1 VAVQEGN
8 PLGWLKKETGFRTAM
23 MMKPVLYMAVSVMV
37 LAFAGSST
45 LAVAQ
50 TKTVRPQSSIENIA
64 GLTPLV
70 QPAGESFI
78 RDDVSG
84 FSKPQSKVY
93 QFNLDGKWGVK
104 FDVNQPES
112 SAPRANDIDAG
123 AFYKLTPSLRVG
135 GTLGFGEKSDPMKPE
150 PARSAAQG
158 DSKQPRVRLETTFK
172 F

>member
-1 VAVQEGN
+1 
-8 PLGWLKKETGFRTAM
+8 
-23 MMKPVLYMAVSVMV
+23 MKPVVSMAVSVMV
-37 LAFAGSST
+37 LALAGSST
-45 LAVAQ
+45 FAMAQ
-50 TKTVRPQSSIENIA
+50 TKTVRPQSTVENVA
-64 GLTPLV
+64 GLTPLI
-70 QPAGESFI
+70 QPVGESFI
-78 RDDVSG
+78 SDDTTG

-112 SAPRANDIDAG
+112 SAPRSSDIDAG
-123 AFYKLTPSLRVG
+123 AFYRLTPSLRVG

-158 DSKQPRVRLETTFK
+158 DKKQPRVRLETTFK

>member
-1 VAVQEGN
+1 
-8 PLGWLKKETGFRTAM
+8 
-23 MMKPVLYMAVSVMV
+23 MAVSVMV
-37 LAFAGSST
+37 LALAGSST
-45 LAVAQ
+45 FAMAQ
-50 TKTVRPQSSIENIA
+50 TKTVRPQSTVENIA
-64 GLTPLV
+64 GLTPLI
-70 QPAGESFI
+70 QPVGESFI
-78 RDDVSG
+78 SNDTTG

-112 SAPRANDIDAG
+112 MAPRSSDIDAG
-123 AFYKLTPSLRVG
+123 ASYRLSPSVRVG

-158 DSKQPRVRLETTFK
+158 DKKQPRVRLETTFR

>member
-1 VAVQEGN
+1 
-8 PLGWLKKETGFRTAM
+8 
-23 MMKPVLYMAVSVMV
+23 MKPVVSLAVSVMV
-37 LAFAGSST
+37 LAFAGTST
-45 LAVAQ
+45 FAVAQ
-50 TKTVRPQSSIENIA
+50 TKTVRPQSTVENIA
-64 GLTPLV
+64 GLTPLI
-70 QPAGESFI
+70 QPVGESFI
-78 RDDVSG
+78 SDDTTG

-112 SAPRANDIDAG
+112 TAPRSNDIDAG
-123 AFYKLTPSLRVG
+123 AYYRLSPSVRVG

-158 DSKQPRVRLETTFK
+158 DKKQPRVRLETTFR